1 LKFMMNTNFL
11 DTPAGD
17 EGIEVRLW
25 EYIDGLSSNEEKSV
39 VEKLIAENAGWRAK
53 YHELLQV
60 HQSLNLVELEEPSM
74 RFTKN
79 VMEQIA
85 KYQIAPATK
94 TYINSKIIWGIGI
107 FFLTM
112 IVGFLIYGIGQID
125 WTVAGDSKS
134 TLGVDLSKVDY
145 GQMFNSNLM
154 NGVMMLNVVLGLF
167 LLDRY
172 LANKN
177 RKLKDA

>member
-1 LKFMMNTNFL
+1 MDNQN
-11 DTPAGD
+11 D
-17 EGIEVRLW
+17 IEVRLW
-25 EYIDGLSSNEEKSV
+25 EYIDGFSSNEEKTV
-39 VEKLIAENAGWRAK
+39 IEKLVSENAEWKAK
-53 YHELLQV
+53 YHELLEV

-79 VMEQIA
+79 VMEEIA

-94 TYINSKIIWGIGI
+94 TYINSKVIWSIGI

-112 IVGFLIYGIGQID
+112 IVGFLVYAIAQID

-134 TLGVDLSKVDY
+134 TLGVDLSRVDY
-145 GQMFNSNLM
+145 SQMFNSTLM
-154 NGVMMLNVVLGLF
+154 NGVMMLNVILGLF

>member
-1 LKFMMNTNFL
+1 M
-11 DTPAGD
+11 
-17 EGIEVRLW
+17 
-25 EYIDGLSSNEEKSV
+25 
-39 VEKLIAENAGWRAK
+39 IAENAGWRAK